1 MQDGRET
8 WHPALHIKRKCQH
21 ERILLYH
28 KECSRRTRQ
37 TSRSTGKNGRKIWQH
52 HYHLKR
58 WQRWHSCQPRKAACR
73 HEAEHPESGNRKSH
87 HWGFRRSSCTGTHS
101 DFFWRESI
109 RIEQKEEAPMNIWHD
124 IEPERIYPTD
134 FTAVVEIS
142 KGSNM
147 KYELDKKTGMLSLD
161 RVLFTATYYPMNYGF
176 IPRTYGNDNDPLDV
190 LILCSAPIQPMT
202 TETFLFGV

>member
-1 MQDGRET
+1 
-8 WHPALHIKRKCQH
+8 
-21 ERILLYH
+21 
-28 KECSRRTRQ
+28 
-37 TSRSTGKNGRKIWQH
+37 
-52 HYHLKR
+52 
-58 WQRWHSCQPRKAACR
+58 
-73 HEAEHPESGNRKSH
+73 
-87 HWGFRRSSCTGTHS
+87 
-101 DFFWRESI
+101 
-109 RIEQKEEAPMNIWHD
+109 MNIWHD

-202 TETFLFGV
+202 LVRCYPIGVMTMEDSGMGDEKIIAIPYSDPTYMSYTSVDELPKHIFQELKHFFSVYKQLEGKKTEVNDIGGPTEAIAIIQEAMDSYQRTFGSAKNQEV